1 MRINYNDLGTNN
13 IITDPLKN
21 IHLINKKYA
30 AEKVDENNISATI
43 NISEDA
49 VNKYFDE
56 GVFDTISNDMKTNRS
71 NKIYTSNDIVK
82 EYGKKYA
89 EVYNKIMENAPED
102 KRTAYLDKLDS
113 AFQKAVDDECNKM
126 IHKIEKCFMDSD
138 MECSLDKESFRDLFS
153 KIANATKD
161 YFVDGSKQQ
170 LDTYIS
176 NKIGNIE
183 SGDFKTYS
191 TFTKVTDMF
200 DYTSKIS
207 DKMKSLRE
215 MLIEN
220 SPDDIIASSDLMNTI
235 LSYTNK
241 INKDIEKLNEL
252 KDSINT
258 DEMSDKF
265 GKDFM
270 KLMDKKT
277 SDMNDVNSK
286 MQKYAELLEKYK
298 KIQKQIDKA
307 NAKREALNQKLDK
320 ANETKN
326 QDLVSMY
333 LKRVESYDVKI
344 AKLEAESAQIESE
357 MATLLKDIKESNI

>member
-1 MRINYNDLGTNN
+1 MKIHYNDLGTNN
-13 IITDPLKN
+13 IITNPLKN

-30 AEKVDENNISATI
+30 SDQNDKNNISATI

-56 GVFDTISNDMKTNRS
+56 GAFNKISDNMES
-71 NKIYTSNDIVK
+71 NKLYTTNGIIK

-89 EVYNKIMENAPED
+89 EVYNKIMDNAPEN

-113 AFQKAVDDECNKM
+113 AFQKAVGDECNRM
-126 IHKIEKCFMDSD
+126 FNKIKKCFSNSD
-138 MECSLDKESFRDLFS
+138 MECSLDKESFSDLFS

-161 YFVDGSKQQ
+161 YFVDGSKLQ

-176 NKIGNIE
+176 NKIGTMDL
-183 SGDFKTYS
+183 GDFKTYN
-191 TFTKVTDMF
+191 TFTKAIDMF
-200 DYTSKIS
+200 DYTNKIS
-207 DKMKSLRE
+207 DKMKKLRD
-215 MLIEN
+215 MLIQN
-220 SPDDIIASSDLMNTI
+220 SPDDIISSSDLMNRI
-235 LSYTNK
+235 LSYTNE
-241 INKDIEKLNEL
+241 INNDIDKLNEL
-252 KDSINT
+252 KNSINT

-277 SDMNDVNSK
+277 SEFSDINSK
-286 MQKYAELLEKYK
+286 MQKYAELLKKYN
-298 KIQKQIDKA
+298 KIQKRIDKA
-307 NAKREALNQKLDK
+307 NAKRETLNQKLDK

-333 LKRVESYDVKI
+333 LKRVESYDIKI
-344 AKLEAESAQIESE
+344 AKLEAKSAQIQSE
-357 MATLLKDIKESNI
+357 MASLLKDIKESKI